1 MSEGKNN
8 RTKDFSQYD
17 ILDTAELE
25 KILRADCDMSED
37 AESDPEL
44 LLYIM
49 EVLANQRK
57 ENEPNEK
64 TASEAWESFKENYYP
79 EQKLAAAAEKKSRHT
94 AAPWLRRVIATAA
107 MLVLVVC
114 IPITAYALDWEELW
128 EIFAQWAKETFVFVS
143 GEDTQI
149 TEPVKDNDEIF
160 YSMQDMLKR
169 SNRDP
174 SIVPTWLPDGFVLQ
188 DIKKT
193 ITPVKETYYAIY
205 INGENDISMNIHTY
219 LEIAPNIIEIS
230 DDLIEL
236 YTKDGIEYYF
246 FSNSSQLRIIWLNDA
261 YECIISGDFTVEE
274 GKQMIDSIGKG

>member
-49 EVLANQRK
+49 EVLANRRK

-79 EQKLAAAAEKKSRHT
+79 EQKLAAAAEKKSPHA
-94 AAPWLRRVIATAA
+94 AAPWMRRVIAAA
-107 MLVLVVC
+107 AVLVLIIC
-114 IPITAYALDWEELW
+114 IPITVHALDWEELW
-128 EIFAQWAKETFVFVS
+128 EIFAQWAKETFSFVS

-149 TEPVKDNDEIF
+149 TEPVKDNDEKF

-174 SIVPTWLPDGFVLQ
+174 SIVPTWLPDGFVFQEAEKLL
-188 DIKKT
+188 
-193 ITPVKETYYAIY
+193 TPVKENYYAIY
-205 INGENDISMNIHTY
+205 INGEKNIAIHIHTY
-219 LEIAPNIIEIS
+219 LTANPQRIEIS
-230 DDLIEL
+230 DGLLEL

-246 FSNSSQLRIIWLNDA
+246 FSNNDELCIMWINGT
-261 YECIISGDFTVEE
+261 YEGNIFGCFTIEE